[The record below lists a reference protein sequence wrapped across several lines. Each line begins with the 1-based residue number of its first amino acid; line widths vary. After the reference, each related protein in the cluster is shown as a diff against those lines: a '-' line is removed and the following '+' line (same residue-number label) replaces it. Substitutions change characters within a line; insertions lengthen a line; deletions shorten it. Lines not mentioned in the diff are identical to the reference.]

1 MAFQKILTITLETA
15 TAAKMVEYVD
25 LFIRS
30 FNVDPVLMT
39 NVEKETFIKSQFFR
53 MLRTSIKNQ
62 SDVEKR
68 AALALEDVDSTIG
81 SV

>member
-30 FNVDPVLMT
+30 FNVDPIPMT
-39 NVEKETFIKSQFFR
+39 NVQKEAFIKQQFFR

-62 SDVEKR
+62 SDKEKQ
-68 AALALEDVDSTIG
+68 AELVLEDVDSTIG